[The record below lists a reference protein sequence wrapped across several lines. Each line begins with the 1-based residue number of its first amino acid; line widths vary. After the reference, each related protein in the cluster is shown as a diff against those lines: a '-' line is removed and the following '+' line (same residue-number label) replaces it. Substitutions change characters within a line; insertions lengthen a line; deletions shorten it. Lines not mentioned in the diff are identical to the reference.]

1 MKVLFAYDG
10 SECAERA
17 LNDLQKAG
25 LPDGAQVSVL
35 AIIEHWLPPPSA
47 LEMAEHLDYNQEFL
61 TLAKRA
67 AARLRDLQPSW
78 HVNAETLAGAPAS
91 VLMQKAEDWGADLIV
106 VGSHGRTTLGRF
118 FFGSVSQKIA
128 HNAPCPV
135 RIARGRVEE
144 PGHPLRLVVGVDGS
158 PSAAAAVEVMLKR
171 QWPPQTEVKVVTAL
185 WALPPNMT
193 SQTVGPVTQ
202 WVVSENA
209 RVRAAVQGAVERFEA
224 AGLTA
229 TAVFKDAV
237 PQKLLFEE
245 AEAWDADCIFVGAHG
260 MNAVERFMIGSVSS
274 AIAARAHCSVE
285 VVR

>member
-17 LNDLQKAG
+17 LDDLQKAG
-25 LPDGAQVSVL
+25 LPDDTQVTVL

-47 LEMAEHLDYNQEFL
+47 LEMVEHLDYNQEFL

-67 AARLRDLQPSW
+67 VVRLREMQPSW
-78 HVNAETLAGAPAS
+78 HINAETMAGSPAS
-91 VLMQKAEDWGADLIV
+91 VLIQKAEDWGADLLV
-106 VGSHGRTTLGRF
+106 LGSHGRTTLGRF
-118 FFGSVSQKIA
+118 FFGSVSQKVV
-128 HNAPCPV
+128 HNAHCPV

-144 PGHPLRLVVGVDGS
+144 PGQPLRLLVGVDGS
-158 PSAAAAVEVMLKR
+158 PSAAKVVEAMLKR

-193 SQTVGPVTQ
+193 SHTAGPVTQ
-202 WVVSENA
+202 WIVGENA
-209 RVRAAVQGAVERFEA
+209 RVHVAVNSAVERFEA
-224 AGLTA
+224 AGLKA
-229 TAVFKDAV
+229 EAVFKDAV

>member
-17 LNDLQKAG
+17 LDDLQKAG
-25 LPDGAQVSVL
+25 LPDDTQVTVL
-35 AIIEHWLPPPSA
+35 AVVEHWLPPPSA
-47 LEMAEHLDYNQEFL
+47 LEMVEHLDYNQEFL

-78 HVNAETLAGAPAS
+78 HVNAEAMAGSPAS
-91 VLMQKAEDWGADLIV
+91 VLIQKAEDWGTDLLV
-106 VGSHGRTTLGRF
+106 LGSHGRTTLGRF
-118 FFGSVSQKIA
+118 FFGSVSQKVV
-128 HNAPCPV
+128 HNAHCPV
-135 RIARGRVEE
+135 RIARGRIEE
-144 PGHPLRLVVGVDGS
+144 PGQPLRLLVGVDGS
-158 PSAAAAVEVMLKR
+158 PSAAKAVETMLKR

-202 WVVSENA
+202 WIVGENA
-209 RVRAAVQGAVERFEA
+209 RVHAAVKTAVERFEA
-224 AGLTA
+224 AGLKA
-229 TAVFKDAV
+229 EAVFKDAV

-245 AEAWDADCIFVGAHG
+245 AEVWDADCIFVGAHG

-274 AIAARAHCSVE
+274 AVAARAHCSVE

>member
-17 LNDLQKAG
+17 LDDLQKAG
-25 LPDGAQVSVL
+25 LPDGAQITVL
-35 AIIEHWLPPPSA
+35 AVIEHWLPPPSA
-47 LEMAEHLDYNQEFL
+47 LEMVEHLDYNQEFL
-61 TLAKRA
+61 TLTKRA
-67 AARLRDLQPSW
+67 ASRLREMQPSW
-78 HVNAETLAGAPAS
+78 HVNAETMAGAPAS
-91 VLMQKAEDWGADLIV
+91 VLIQKAADWGADLIV
-106 VGSHGRTTLGRF
+106 LGSHGRTTLGRF
-118 FFGSVSQKIA
+118 FFGSVSQKVV
-128 HNAPCPV
+128 HNAHCPV

-144 PGHPLRLVVGVDGS
+144 VGQPLRLLVGMDGS
-158 PSAAAAVEVMLKR
+158 PSAAAAVENMLKR

-193 SQTVGPVTQ
+193 AQTVGPVTQ

-209 RVRAAVQGAVERFEA
+209 RVHAAVKAAVERCEA
-224 AGLTA
+224 AGLKVE
-229 TAVFKDAV
+229 AVFKDAV